1 MGLGSRVP
9 DIRRAFIY
17 ENSGGRRSSHIDL
30 GGEGQLHGHPP
41 QKNLYCK
48 VLHLICLLAGTYN
61 LISRS

>member
-30 GGEGQLHGHPP
+30 AGGGPATWSPP
-41 QKNLYCK
+41 QKNPDCK
-48 VLHLICLLAGTYN
+48 VLHCICLLAGTYN